1 MQVVAKKPH
10 IDIHIEGKGIKSFL
24 KIIQKSIP
32 DVQIIDDEYVDI
44 DNSQWHKDIK
54 SKITAGDILKIR
66 RENIGFTQ
74 AELAEKCGIAS
85 SNIALMENGKR
96 NIGAKSAK
104 KLAEALHC
112 EAGDFI
118 I

>member
-1 MQVVAKKPH
+1 M
-10 IDIHIEGKGIKSFL
+10 
-24 KIIQKSIP
+24 
-32 DVQIIDDEYVDI
+32 
-44 DNSQWHKDIK
+44 
-54 SKITAGDILKIR
+54 
-66 RENIGFTQ
+66 
-74 AELAEKCGIAS
+74 EK
-85 SNIALMENGKR
+85 GKR